1 MQLKI
6 KALKFTKNLY
16 RTSIVIIAVLTNN
29 LMLSQN
35 DSITEVSKNKI
46 DGVAAVI
53 GDFLILD
60 SDIDKQ
66 FDQLKAS
73 GISTDDMTRCQV
85 FGKLLE
91 DKLYQHH
98 AVQDSIVVNNLE
110 IQSFVDQQI
119 DAFAKQIGSME
130 KLINYYN
137 KNSEQELRNEM
148 FELNKSSELAKQMQE
163 KIIEETEVTPEEVRQ
178 FFNSI
183 PENDRPLFN
192 TELKVAQIVV
202 IPKTTEEEKQK
213 VIDRLEQFKA
223 DVVDNGSSFTTK
235 AVLYTED
242 FQSRKNGG
250 KYTLNRKKP
259 QMVKEYRDV
268 AFSLQE
274 GEISDPFE
282 TSYGFFIIILEKIR
296 GQEYDVRSILLKPK
310 INSSEIE
317 EAKEKLENARQR
329 ILSGEITF
337 AEAALEV
344 SDQIE
349 TKYDGGQ
356 LINPETQDY
365 NFELTK
371 IDPELYSQIEKLKDG
386 EVSIVL
392 QDEDRTNP
400 VKFKLLTVTDRTDE
414 HEANFAKDYLKI
426 QSLALQNK
434 KLKEIEKWQNIK
446 IEDTHESPLVM
457 LIPLILLAIGAI
469 FAGFIFKDL
478 FIGHHGLTSNYWSQS
493 IFFLEPLSSEHPP
506 YWIVYLTPLL
516 VIISIPLSYYLFVK
530 NKKITDEV
538 VKGNQPLYKFLLNK
552 WYFDELYEVVF
563 VKSSKK
569 VGIFLW
575 KFFDLRIID
584 GFGPDGVSKIIK
596 KLSIKANKFQSGHIY
611 QYAFIML
618 LGFSAFL
625 TLLIIK

>member
-1 MQLKI
+1 M
-6 KALKFTKNLY
+6 NY
-16 RTSIVIIAVLTNN
+16 VVVIAVLTTNMLFSQESNIIDNN
-29 LMLSQN
+29 R
-35 DSITEVSKNKI
+35 NKI
-46 DGVAAVI
+46 DGVAAVV
-53 GDFLILD
+53 GDFLVLD

-98 AVQDSIVVNNLE
+98 AIQDSIVVNTLE

-119 DAFAKQIGSME
+119 DAFAEQIGSME

-148 FELNKSSELAKQMQE
+148 FELNKSSELAKKMQE
-163 KIIEETEVTPEEVRQ
+163 RIIEETEVTPEEVRQ

-202 IPKTTEEEKQK
+202 IPKTTEEEKKK
-213 VIDRLEQFKA
+213 VIERLEQFKA

-242 FQSRKNGG
+242 YASRKNGG
-250 KYTLNRKKP
+250 KYVLNKKKP

-282 TSYGFFIIILEKIR
+282 TDFGFFIILLEKIR

-310 INSSEIE
+310 INPEEISE
-317 EAKEKLENARQR
+317 ARNKLLNARTR
-329 ILSGEITF
+329 IVNDEISF
-337 AEAALEV
+337 ADAALEI
-344 SDQIE
+344 SDQVE

-371 IDPELYSQIEKLKDG
+371 MEPELYSQIEKLKDG
-386 EVSIVL
+386 EISIVL
-392 QDEDRTNP
+392 QDEDRMNP
-400 VKFKLLTVTDRTDE
+400 IKFKLLTVTDRIDE

-434 KLKEIEKWQNIK
+434 KLKEIEKWQDIK
-446 IEDTHESPLVM
+446 IDDTYVKIASEY
-457 LIPLILLAIGAI
+457 G
-469 FAGFIFKDL
+469 DCE
-478 FIGHHGLTSNYWSQS
+478 
-493 IFFLEPLSSEHPP
+493 FFSDWL
-506 YWIVYLTPLL
+506 
-516 VIISIPLSYYLFVK
+516 K
-530 NKKITDEV
+530 
-538 VKGNQPLYKFLLNK
+538 Q
-552 WYFDELYEVVF
+552 
-563 VKSSKK
+563 
-569 VGIFLW
+569 
-575 KFFDLRIID
+575 
-584 GFGPDGVSKIIK
+584 
-596 KLSIKANKFQSGHIY
+596 
-611 QYAFIML
+611 
-618 LGFSAFL
+618 
-625 TLLIIK
+625 

>member
-6 KALKFTKNLY
+6 KILKFTKYLCMNY
-16 RTSIVIIAVLTNN
+16 VVVIAVLTTNMLFSQESNTMDNN
-29 LMLSQN
+29 R
-35 DSITEVSKNKI
+35 NKI
-46 DGVAAVI
+46 DGVAAVV
-53 GDFLILD
+53 GDFLVLD

-98 AVQDSIVVNNLE
+98 AIQDSIVVNTLE

-119 DAFAKQIGSME
+119 DAFAEQIGSMD

-148 FELNKSSELAKQMQE
+148 FELNKSSELAKKMQE
-163 KIIEETEVTPEEVRQ
+163 RIIEETEVTPEEVRQ

-192 TELKVAQIVV
+192 TELKVAQIVI
-202 IPKTTEEEKQK
+202 IPKTTEEEKKK
-213 VIDRLEQFKA
+213 VIEKLEQFKA

-242 FQSRKNGG
+242 YASRKNGG
-250 KYTLNRKKP
+250 KYVLNKKKP

-282 TSYGFFIIILEKIR
+282 TDFGFFIILLEKIR

-310 INSSEIE
+310 INPEEISE
-317 EAKEKLENARQR
+317 ARNRLLNARTR
-329 ILSGEITF
+329 IVNDEISF
-337 AEAALEV
+337 ADAALEI
-344 SDQIE
+344 SDQVE

-371 IDPELYSQIEKLKDG
+371 MEPELYSQIEKLKDG
-386 EVSIVL
+386 EISIVL
-392 QDEDRTNP
+392 QDEDRMNP
-400 VKFKLLTVTDRTDE
+400 VKFKLLTVTDRIDE

-434 KLKEIEKWQNIK
+434 KLKEIEKWQDIK
-446 IEDTHESPLVM
+446 IDDTYVKIASEYR
-457 LIPLILLAIGAI
+457 
-469 FAGFIFKDL
+469 DCE
-478 FIGHHGLTSNYWSQS
+478 
-493 IFFLEPLSSEHPP
+493 FFSDWL
-506 YWIVYLTPLL
+506 
-516 VIISIPLSYYLFVK
+516 K
-530 NKKITDEV
+530 
-538 VKGNQPLYKFLLNK
+538 Q
-552 WYFDELYEVVF
+552 
-563 VKSSKK
+563 
-569 VGIFLW
+569 
-575 KFFDLRIID
+575 
-584 GFGPDGVSKIIK
+584 
-596 KLSIKANKFQSGHIY
+596 
-611 QYAFIML
+611 
-618 LGFSAFL
+618 
-625 TLLIIK
+625 

>member
-6 KALKFTKNLY
+6 KVLKFTKYLY
-16 RTSIVIIAVLTNN
+16 INYVVVIAVLTTNMLFSQESNTIDNN
-29 LMLSQN
+29 R
-35 DSITEVSKNKI
+35 NKI
-46 DGVAAVI
+46 DGVAAVV
-53 GDFLILD
+53 GDFLVLD

-66 FDQLKAS
+66 FNQLKAS

-98 AVQDSIVVNNLE
+98 AIQDSIVVNTLE

-119 DAFAKQIGSME
+119 DAFAEQIGSME

-148 FELNKSSELAKQMQE
+148 FELNKSSELAKKMQE
-163 KIIEETEVTPEEVRQ
+163 RIIEETEVTPEEVRQ

-202 IPKTTEEEKQK
+202 IPKTTEEEKKK
-213 VIDRLEQFKA
+213 VIERLEQFKA

-242 FQSRKNGG
+242 YASRKNGG
-250 KYTLNRKKP
+250 KYVLNKKKP

-282 TSYGFFIIILEKIR
+282 TDFGFFIILLEKIR

-310 INSSEIE
+310 INAEEISE
-317 EAKEKLENARQR
+317 ARNKLLNARTR
-329 ILSGEITF
+329 IVNDEISF
-337 AEAALEV
+337 ADAALEI
-344 SDQIE
+344 SDQVE

-371 IDPELYSQIEKLKDG
+371 MEPELYSQIEKLKDG
-386 EVSIVL
+386 EISIVL
-392 QDEDRTNP
+392 QDEDRMNP
-400 VKFKLLTVTDRTDE
+400 VKFKLLTVTDRIDE

-434 KLKEIEKWQNIK
+434 KLKEIEKWQDIK
-446 IEDTHESPLVM
+446 IDDTYVKIASEYR
-457 LIPLILLAIGAI
+457 
-469 FAGFIFKDL
+469 DCE
-478 FIGHHGLTSNYWSQS
+478 
-493 IFFLEPLSSEHPP
+493 FFSDWLKE
-506 YWIVYLTPLL
+506 
-516 VIISIPLSYYLFVK
+516 
-530 NKKITDEV
+530 
-538 VKGNQPLYKFLLNK
+538 
-552 WYFDELYEVVF
+552 
-563 VKSSKK
+563 
-569 VGIFLW
+569 
-575 KFFDLRIID
+575 
-584 GFGPDGVSKIIK
+584 
-596 KLSIKANKFQSGHIY
+596 
-611 QYAFIML
+611 
-618 LGFSAFL
+618 
-625 TLLIIK
+625 

>member
-35 DSITEVSKNKI
+35 DSITEVSKIKI

-223 DVVDNGSSFTTK
+223 DIVDNGSSFTTK

-446 IEDTHESPLVM
+446 IEDTYVKIANEHRDCD
-457 LIPLILLAIGAI
+457 
-469 FAGFIFKDL
+469 FF
-478 FIGHHGLTSNYWSQS
+478 SNW
-493 IFFLEPLSSEHPP
+493 L
-506 YWIVYLTPLL
+506 
-516 VIISIPLSYYLFVK
+516 K
-530 NKKITDEV
+530 N
-538 VKGNQPLYKFLLNK
+538 
-552 WYFDELYEVVF
+552 
-563 VKSSKK
+563 
-569 VGIFLW
+569 
-575 KFFDLRIID
+575 
-584 GFGPDGVSKIIK
+584 
-596 KLSIKANKFQSGHIY
+596 
-611 QYAFIML
+611 
-618 LGFSAFL
+618 
-625 TLLIIK
+625 

>member
-310 INSSEIE
+310 INSSEIK

-446 IEDTHESPLVM
+446 IEDTYVKIANEHRDCD
-457 LIPLILLAIGAI
+457 
-469 FAGFIFKDL
+469 FF
-478 FIGHHGLTSNYWSQS
+478 SNW
-493 IFFLEPLSSEHPP
+493 L
-506 YWIVYLTPLL
+506 
-516 VIISIPLSYYLFVK
+516 K
-530 NKKITDEV
+530 N
-538 VKGNQPLYKFLLNK
+538 
-552 WYFDELYEVVF
+552 
-563 VKSSKK
+563 
-569 VGIFLW
+569 
-575 KFFDLRIID
+575 
-584 GFGPDGVSKIIK
+584 
-596 KLSIKANKFQSGHIY
+596 
-611 QYAFIML
+611 
-618 LGFSAFL
+618 
-625 TLLIIK
+625 

>member
-6 KALKFTKNLY
+6 KALKFTKNLF

-35 DSITEVSKNKI
+35 DSIKNVNKNKI

-223 DVVDNGSSFTTK
+223 DVLDNGSSFTTK

-242 FQSRKNGG
+242 FGSRKNGG

-282 TSYGFFIIILEKIR
+282 TSYGFFIILLEKIR

-310 INSSEIE
+310 INSSEID
-317 EAKEKLENARQR
+317 EAKSKLENARQR

-446 IEDTHESPLVM
+446 IEDTYVKIANEHRDCE
-457 LIPLILLAIGAI
+457 
-469 FAGFIFKDL
+469 FF
-478 FIGHHGLTSNYWSQS
+478 SNW
-493 IFFLEPLSSEHPP
+493 L
-506 YWIVYLTPLL
+506 
-516 VIISIPLSYYLFVK
+516 K
-530 NKKITDEV
+530 N
-538 VKGNQPLYKFLLNK
+538 
-552 WYFDELYEVVF
+552 
-563 VKSSKK
+563 
-569 VGIFLW
+569 
-575 KFFDLRIID
+575 
-584 GFGPDGVSKIIK
+584 
-596 KLSIKANKFQSGHIY
+596 
-611 QYAFIML
+611 
-618 LGFSAFL
+618 
-625 TLLIIK
+625 

>member
-6 KALKFTKNLY
+6 KALKFTKHLY
-16 RTSIVIIAVLTNN
+16 RTSIVIIAILTNN

-35 DSITEVSKNKI
+35 DSFTDVSKNKI

-110 IQSFVDQQI
+110 IQSYVDQQI

-163 KIIEETEVTPEEVRQ
+163 KIIKETEVTPEEVRQ

-259 QMVKEYRDV
+259 QMVKEYRNV

-282 TSYGFFIIILEKIR
+282 TEYGFFIIILEKIR

-310 INSSEIE
+310 INSSDIE
-317 EAKEKLENARQR
+317 EAKAKLENARQR

-414 HEANFAKDYLKI
+414 HEANFATDYLKI

-446 IEDTHESPLVM
+446 IEDTYVKIANEHRDCD
-457 LIPLILLAIGAI
+457 
-469 FAGFIFKDL
+469 FF
-478 FIGHHGLTSNYWSQS
+478 SNW
-493 IFFLEPLSSEHPP
+493 L
-506 YWIVYLTPLL
+506 
-516 VIISIPLSYYLFVK
+516 K
-530 NKKITDEV
+530 N
-538 VKGNQPLYKFLLNK
+538 
-552 WYFDELYEVVF
+552 
-563 VKSSKK
+563 
-569 VGIFLW
+569 
-575 KFFDLRIID
+575 
-584 GFGPDGVSKIIK
+584 
-596 KLSIKANKFQSGHIY
+596 
-611 QYAFIML
+611 
-618 LGFSAFL
+618 
-625 TLLIIK
+625 

>member
-6 KALKFTKNLY
+6 KILKFTKHLY
-16 RTSIVIIAVLTNN
+16 VNYVVVIAVLSTN
-29 LMLSQN
+29 MLFSQESN
-35 DSITEVSKNKI
+35 TMDNNRNKI
-46 DGVAAVI
+46 DGVAAVV
-53 GDFLILD
+53 GDFLVLD

-98 AVQDSIVVNNLE
+98 AIQDSIVVNTLE

-119 DAFAKQIGSME
+119 DAFAEQIGSME

-148 FELNKSSELAKQMQE
+148 FELNKSSELAKKMQE
-163 KIIEETEVTPEEVRQ
+163 RIIEETEVTPEEVRQ

-202 IPKTTEEEKQK
+202 IPKTTEEEKKK
-213 VIDRLEQFKA
+213 VIERLEQFKA

-242 FQSRKNGG
+242 YASRKNGG
-250 KYTLNRKKP
+250 KYVLNKKKP

-282 TSYGFFIIILEKIR
+282 TDFGFFIILLEKIR

-310 INSSEIE
+310 INAEEISE
-317 EAKEKLENARQR
+317 ARNKLLNARTR
-329 ILSGEITF
+329 IVNDEISF
-337 AEAALEV
+337 ADAALEI
-344 SDQIE
+344 SDQVE

-371 IDPELYSQIEKLKDG
+371 MEPELYSQIEKLKDG
-386 EVSIVL
+386 EISIVL
-392 QDEDRTNP
+392 QDEDRMNP
-400 VKFKLLTVTDRTDE
+400 VKFKLLTVTDRIDE

-434 KLKEIEKWQNIK
+434 KLKEIEKWQDIK
-446 IEDTHESPLVM
+446 IDDTYVKIASEYR
-457 LIPLILLAIGAI
+457 
-469 FAGFIFKDL
+469 
-478 FIGHHGLTSNYWSQS
+478 NCE
-493 IFFLEPLSSEHPP
+493 FFSDWL
-506 YWIVYLTPLL
+506 
-516 VIISIPLSYYLFVK
+516 K
-530 NKKITDEV
+530 
-538 VKGNQPLYKFLLNK
+538 Q
-552 WYFDELYEVVF
+552 
-563 VKSSKK
+563 
-569 VGIFLW
+569 
-575 KFFDLRIID
+575 
-584 GFGPDGVSKIIK
+584 
-596 KLSIKANKFQSGHIY
+596 
-611 QYAFIML
+611 
-618 LGFSAFL
+618 
-625 TLLIIK
+625 